1 MANLMPMETSSA
13 PVAFEVVGLVVG
25 DIGSSN
31 VGRDIIIQDH
41 SSQLQRIS
49 EKHPKFMSM
58 QYPLLFPYGEDG
70 YHDELMYRQ
79 RSSTSAN
86 QHQKV
91 TMLHYY
97 TYRLHDR
104 PNDFNTPLRCK
115 RLTQAYF
122 VDGYCCVETFRIG
135 FYRKPSFQSKY
146 RSSSFSSLANS
157 VSRGIASGSSVG

>member
-1 MANLMPMETSSA
+1 MLNTHNPIVKLFRTASQRLAGSDSDHLTIRIYGKPDAHGDIYSA
-13 PVAFEVVGLVVG
+13 PVASEVVGLVAG
-25 DIGSSN
+25 DIGSCN

-91 TMLHYY
+91 TML
-97 TYRLHDR
+97 
-104 PNDFNTPLRCK
+104 
-115 RLTQAYF
+115 
-122 VDGYCCVETFRIG
+122 
-135 FYRKPSFQSKY
+135 
-146 RSSSFSSLANS
+146 
-157 VSRGIASGSSVG
+157 